1 MMGTGLPETINP
13 RGYTMT
19 LTIGS
24 LRITI
29 FKFERIE
36 RYTELKIDREQTKRE
51 ADAIKNSES
60 FQNIKA
66 RAAQI
71 RANRR

>member
-1 MMGTGLPETINP
+1 
-13 RGYTMT
+13 MT
-19 LTIGS
+19 LTIFN

-71 RANRR
+71 RAERGTK

>member
-1 MMGTGLPETINP
+1 
-13 RGYTMT
+13 MT
-19 LTIGS
+19 LTIFN

-29 FKFERIE
+29 FKLERIE
-36 RYTELKIDREQTKRE
+36 RYTEFKIDREQTKRE
-51 ADAIKNSES
+51 ADTIKNSES

>member
-1 MMGTGLPETINP
+1 MKNEIVLYGT
-13 RGYTMT
+13 
-19 LTIGS
+19 
-24 LRITI
+24 
-29 FKFERIE
+29 K
-36 RYTELKIDREQTKRE
+36 DRFTKRE

-71 RANRR
+71 RAERGTK